1 MWNFILSIPLSLAI
15 IFAPG
20 LFQTITN
27 SGFMYCP
34 DGCSIV
40 SGGNN
45 RPLQLVN
52 NASAV
57 NPTFDELM
65 AFLKADDTDMLPF
78 VTGGPQAFICS
89 DFAKRLHDNAEAC
102 GIRAGFVNIAFNGK
116 HLNYTINV
124 FETSDAGLVFID
136 CTGQFKKSWDG
147 SRYTGEDNVG
157 NTGEIHSSDTL
168 AYLAKGEEYGRI
180 STGCALSA
188 AYAFYTEYNS
198 KRALFNA
205 LVDEYNSQ
213 VSLFNAAVAGK
224 AFSEDSSQLS
234 AIKEW
239 QNEIAA
245 LADKISSLQPEIDG
259 YCYASP
265 GVVSDFV
272 IYW

>member
-1 MWNFILSIPLSLAI
+1 MLNFILSIPLSLAI

-20 LFQTITN
+20 LFQSITA

-34 DGCSIV
+34 DSCSIV
-40 SGGNN
+40 AGGNN

-52 NASAV
+52 SDYAA

-65 AFLKADDTDMLPF
+65 AFLKADDTDMLAF
-78 VTGGPQAFICS
+78 VTGGPQAFISS

-102 GIRAGFVNIAFNGK
+102 GIRAGFVSIAFGDK
-116 HLNYTINV
+116 HLNYVVNV

-136 CTGQFKKSWDG
+136 CTGQLKKSWNG
-147 SRYTGEDNVG
+147 SRYIYNENVHAG
-157 NTGEIHSSDTL
+157 INIHNGDTI
-168 AYLAKGEEYGRI
+168 AYLANGKEYGRI
-180 STGCALSA
+180 NIDCASSA

-205 LVDEYNSQ
+205 LIDEYNSQ
-213 VSLFNAAVAGK
+213 VSLFNTEIAGK
-224 AFSEDSSQLS
+224 TFTEDSSQLN
-234 AIKEW
+234 AIQAW
-239 QNEIAA
+239 QKEIAA
-245 LADKISSLQPEIDG
+245 LADKISSLQPEIDD
-259 YCYASP
+259 YCYTSP